1 MNNNKSYNTIYLIT
15 GIIFIGVISRLI
27 PNNIP
32 NFSAIGAVALFAGRY
47 IKNIQLRYIIPITA
61 MCISDLLLSFSG
73 IGLANP
79 IVHTSVYG
87 SFALTVLLGAVD
99 SKKLSKFVSI
109 PIASVFAALVFFIIT
124 NFAVWLN
131 GWYGYT
137 LEGLLTCYTV
147 AIPYFGNTIL
157 GNLTYSAILFGSYE
171 FFKLKYT
178 TLVTR

>member
-32 NFSAIGAVALFAGRY
+32 NFSAIGAVALFAGHY
-47 IKNIQLRYIIPITA
+47 IKNIRLRYIIPITA

>member
-32 NFSAIGAVALFAGRY
+32 NFSAVGAVALFAGNY

-99 SKKLSKFVSI
+99 YKKLSKFLSI

-131 GWYGYT
+131 GGYGYT

-171 FFKLKYT
+171 YFKSKST
-178 TLVTR
+178 NLVTR

>member
-1 MNNNKSYNTIYLIT
+1 
-15 GIIFIGVISRLI
+15 
-27 PNNIP
+27 
-32 NFSAIGAVALFAGRY
+32 
-47 IKNIQLRYIIPITA
+47 
-61 MCISDLLLSFSG
+61 MCISDLLLSFSD

-99 SKKLSKFVSI
+99 YKKLSKFLSI

-131 GWYGYT
+131 GGYGYT

-178 TLVTR
+178 NLVTR

>member
-32 NFSAIGAVALFAGRY
+32 NFSAVGAVALFAGNY

-79 IVHTSVYG
+79 IVHTSVYV

-99 SKKLSKFVSI
+99 YKKLSKFLSI

-131 GWYGYT
+131 GGYGYT
-137 LEGLLTCYTV
+137 LKGLLTCYTV

-171 FFKLKYT
+171 YFKSKST
-178 TLVTR
+178 NLVTR

>member
-32 NFSAIGAVALFAGRY
+32 NFSAVGAVALFAGNY

-61 MCISDLLLSFSG
+61 MCISDLLLSFSD

-99 SKKLSKFVSI
+99 YKKLSKFLSI

-131 GWYGYT
+131 GGYGYT

-171 FFKLKYT
+171 YFKSKST
-178 TLVTR
+178 NLVTR